1 MVRWARAHRA
11 GEALAGALP
20 VFPWL
25 LLMRRVQLQRARCVG
40 ALGTD
45 TPCDSG
51 AGRRSP
57 GLSAG
62 AAVEGGA
69 VGRAG
74 SAARTAA
81 RSGAASRSRSTGH
94 NIPVLVDGPAD
105 SISLVVLWARAAFVG
120 SSDMGLGAGAAVEG
134 GAVGRTGSA
143 ARAAARSRVAPR
155 SVRSFG
161 HNRPV
166 LVDGPADSSPL
177 VASWAR
183 AAWVGASDAGLGA
196 SAAVMDC
203 AGGLGPIVLR
213 AYAER
218 GTSVTRQSTWSTN
231 PLFSTLQHRKVR
243 NLLLSTLQ
251 HREEYHIMWSTLQH
265 SSPQRMERAW
275 RGKERYAAGRQTR
288 VWWWLRPRLW
298 HPAAIGA
305 TGCRRSGLR
314 SWRATTRAL
323 WTRACVASGSPR
335 SDDLVL
341 SAQAE
346 ELMDIVSD
354 LNETFSRVHADVR
367 DGAATVGHADP
378 GPGAA
383 GVRGDRAA
391 VSQ

>member
-25 LLMRRVQLQRARCVG
+25 LLMRRAQLQRARCVG

-134 GAVGRTGSA
+134 GAVGRTGRA
-143 ARAAARSRVAPR
+143 ARAARPVRPTAPPSTAAPAPR
-155 SVRSFG
+155 PMSEEPTNAALAHKTTNEIESA
-161 HNRPV
+161 
-166 LVDGPADSSPL
+166 GPS
-177 VASWAR
+177 
-183 AAWVGASDAGLGA
+183 
-196 SAAVMDC
+196 
-203 AGGLGPIVLR
+203 
-213 AYAER
+213 
-218 GTSVTRQSTWSTN
+218 TS
-231 PLFSTLQHRKVR
+231 
-243 NLLLSTLQ
+243 
-251 HREEYHIMWSTLQH
+251 
-265 SSPQRMERAW
+265 
-275 RGKERYAAGRQTR
+275 
-288 VWWWLRPRLW
+288 
-298 HPAAIGA
+298 
-305 TGCRRSGLR
+305 TGML
-314 SWRATTRAL
+314 
-323 WTRACVASGSPR
+323 
-335 SDDLVL
+335 
-341 SAQAE
+341 
-346 ELMDIVSD
+346 
-354 LNETFSRVHADVR
+354 
-367 DGAATVGHADP
+367 
-378 GPGAA
+378 
-383 GVRGDRAA
+383 
-391 VSQ
+391 